1 MQELL
6 RVLDVMVVVEVEVL
20 DLRLQVVHYIQPS
33 QHVQIMQNGYN

>member
-6 RVLDVMVVVEVEVL
+6 LVLDVMVAVVVEVL
-20 DLRLQVVHYIQPS
+20 DLHLQAVHSIQLF